1 MNTRR
6 DLCDSDGSTIIPDLP
21 AAQSDVLCA
30 IRQNNMSSG
39 PTPSKSYNTWENG
52 VLGER
57 VMVWVMS
64 LQIKQKISGFLRTV
78 VHLKYYHL
86 CRSCVGITRQRC
98 SSGHAL
104 GDLGTRLWGL
114 I

>member
-64 LQIKQKISGFLRTV
+64 LQIKQKISGFSEDS
-78 VHLKYYHL
+78 
-86 CRSCVGITRQRC
+86 RSSEILPSLSFMRWD
-98 SSGHAL
+98 H
-104 GDLGTRLWGL
+104 
-114 I
+114 